1 LSKGADPNIR
11 AHDGFDPLMSAVEK
25 GEKEICALLLDRGAN
40 VKTKTRLATPLM
52 IAKEKG
58 HGEVEKLL
66 VSQNFKFVIIECS
79 GRYVLTCLGSGA
91 SGEFLKNESLRKGKL
106 STGSVGCSNMSKN
119 FVDRKF

>member
-1 LSKGADPNIR
+1 MTALRFSAQYGHLEITQFLLSKGADPNIR

-40 VKTKTRLATPLM
+40 VRTKTRLATPLM

-66 VSQNFKFVIIECS
+66 VSQNFKYSKRWELWLLAVVKCRQLMIS
-79 GRYVLTCLGSGA
+79 
-91 SGEFLKNESLRKGKL
+91 LK
-106 STGSVGCSNMSKN
+106 
-119 FVDRKF
+119 F

>member
-1 LSKGADPNIR
+1 MTALRFSAQYGHLEITQFLLSKGADPNIR

-66 VSQNFKFVIIECS
+66 VSQNFRCTLNI
-79 GRYVLTCLGSGA
+79 GS
-91 SGEFLKNESLRKGKL
+91 F
-106 STGSVGCSNMSKN
+106 GSWL
-119 FVDRKF
+119 